1 MPETNPWLL
10 AARPRT
16 LPAAVTPVVVG
27 SSLALADD
35 AFRWDAFVA
44 ALVGALAIQVA
55 ANFANDASD
64 ASRGADTP
72 DRIGPTRVVAS
83 GLLPARS
90 VWAATWLSFGVAAL
104 AGVWLIAIA
113 GWVVAVIGVASIIA
127 TLGYVGGPV
136 PYGYR
141 GLGEVFVFVFFGIVA
156 TVGSRYVHDRTAP
169 LDAWALAVPVGALI
183 AAILVANNLRDIPTD
198 AAAGKRTLAV
208 LMGRRRTV
216 VLYRALVWGSFG
228 AIGLGAL
235 TSVIAPG
242 ALLALAA
249 APLALG
255 PSRVVGSA
263 TDGPALIAVLVGT
276 ARLQLVAGVLVAI
289 GVNL

>member
-1 MPETNPWLL
+1 VPETNPWLL